1 MRPSSLHPLRSPF
14 THPAPYRSACT
25 CPSEDHPG
33 PAPTKG
39 RGVPEIDILGVEK
52 DKENKV
58 GQVVSQSAQFAPFT
72 VYGNKSEDGWKVFD
86 AGRTRVNVYRG
97 DAL

>member
-1 MRPSSLHPLRSPF
+1 MHLPLRRP
-14 THPAPYRSACT
+14 PRACAHQR
-25 CPSEDHPG
+25 PWG
-33 PAPTKG
+33 
-39 RGVPEIDILGVEK
+39 PEIDILGVEK

-58 GQVVSQSAQFAPFT
+58 GQVASQSAQFAPFT

>member
-1 MRPSSLHPLRSPF
+1 VPPRH
-14 THPAPYRSACT
+14 SACT

-39 RGVPEIDILGVEK
+39 RGAPEIDILEVEK
-52 DKENKV
+52 DNENKV

-72 VYGNKSEDGWKVFD
+72 HDYVYGNESEDQWKVFD
-86 AGRTRVNVYRG
+86 AGRTRANVYMG